1 MVVGCSLTTSERPL
15 HVDRVLR
22 CTGTTPSI
30 CHVQAAT
37 EHYRGVFFV
46 RVHLTKE
53 ASMHKHIC
61 RVGTGRIDYRGH
73 SQQTVLNTT
82 VKSGSGLGKV
92 FAPTWDM
99 VMGVKQGK
107 LTWEAYTEGYTQL
120 MRRRYAQIPAAF
132 LEALSCDE
140 LIVCCY

>member
-1 MVVGCSLTTSERPL
+1 
-15 HVDRVLR
+15 
-22 CTGTTPSI
+22 
-30 CHVQAAT
+30 
-37 EHYRGVFFV
+37 
-46 RVHLTKE
+46 
-53 ASMHKHIC
+53 MHKHIC

-99 VMGVKQGK
+99 VMGVKQGT
-107 LTWEAYTEGYTQL
+107 LTWEAYTERYTQL
-120 MRRRYAQIPAAF
+120 MRQRYTQNPAAF

-140 LIVCCY
+140 LIVCCYCQDTHATTRHCHRYLLVDILEKVARHHGIDFESIGEVYNSR